1 MERMPI
7 EHLTPGY
14 PHNEPRTMTNGLI
27 CEIAEELLATCRR
40 LEPIAATSPPARRL
54 SSLIARLHTRLL
66 RPPRIVLL
74 GEFNSGKTTLANA
87 LIGAD
92 VLPTSIHAN
101 TRIPIH
107 VHYSAE
113 PAITVGLDLG
123 IRRPLDATTLNE
135 VVSGR
140 ARMLHV
146 GLAADRLKLFELI
159 DTPGLASGDFRLDKV
174 NLEACRHANIAIW
187 CTAATQAWKATETL
201 TWEAVAQRLH
211 RNGLLIAT
219 LADALNTDRDRMRVE
234 ARLRHEASRSFAGIA
249 MVTAAEVD
257 ELRRSP
263 DAPDH
268 AERWIA
274 SGGEKLDAEITRLV
288 DQVWSD
294 RRAATSRILDR
305 AITRLAQSL

>member
-1 MERMPI
+1 MS
-7 EHLTPGY
+7 
-14 PHNEPRTMTNGLI
+14 NGLI
-27 CEIAEELLATCRR
+27 CEIAEELLATRRR
-40 LEPIAATSPPARRL
+40 LEPIAATSPAARRL
-54 SSLIARLHTRLL
+54 ADLIGRLHARLL

-101 TRIPIH
+101 TRIPIR
-107 VHYSAE
+107 VHHSPD
-113 PAITVGLDLG
+113 PAITVELGLG

-135 VVSGR
+135 ALSGR

-146 GLAADRLKLFELI
+146 GLSAERLKLFELI
-159 DTPGLASGDFRLDKV
+159 DTPGLASGDFRLDRV
-174 NLEACRHANIAIW
+174 NLEACRQASIAIW
-187 CTAATQAWKATETL
+187 CTASTQAWKATETL
-201 TWEAVAQRLH
+201 TWESVARRLH

-234 ARLRHEASRSFAGIA
+234 ARLRHEAGRSFAGIA

-257 ELRRSP
+257 ELRRNP
-263 DAPDH
+263 NAPDH

-274 SGGEKLDAEITRLV
+274 SGGAKLDAEVNRLV

-294 RRAATSRILDR
+294 RRAATSRILNR
-305 AITRLAQSL
+305 AVTRLAQNLHSKP